1 MPFLPINLKEAK
13 ARGWD
18 ELDIIIVTG
27 DAYIDHPSFGAAIIG
42 RVLEKAGFRVGILPQ
57 PNPEKDEEFLAL
69 GIPHLFFGVTA
80 GNMDS
85 MVSNYTAQ
93 RKKRNNDA
101 YSPDGISGLRPDRA
115 SLVYTNILK
124 RIAKN
129 TPIVLGGIEASLR
142 RIAHYD
148 FWQNKIRA
156 SLLADTK
163 ADILVYGMAERAILA
178 IAKALQEGKRI
189 SELTDI
195 AGTTVFS
202 KQPPEADEIILPD
215 NIACQDKFTFHQ
227 MTHIFEENYLS
238 RTIYQLNGN
247 RWIKHNPPAESL
259 TQKEMDELYLLPFE
273 YAPHPIYKEH
283 KIPAY
288 EQIKDSLTA
297 HRGCYG
303 GCSFCAIAV
312 HQGRKISW
320 RSSDSLVQ
328 EIKNITVKRKHKMT
342 ITDVGGPSA
351 NMYASFCSLDFP
363 SFCKRSSCIY
373 PSICLNLNLAQE
385 EQLKVLSIL
394 ENLPQV
400 KSVFISSGIR
410 HDLAILS
417 PQYIKALTLKYT
429 SGRLKLAPEH
439 CVPKILRLMQK
450 PDTSSFEKFSQ
461 IFFSTCEEAGIKR
474 QIVPYLIVGH
484 PGSTI
489 QDAYKLRDWLKQHN
503 LKVEQVQEFTPTPM
517 TLSTCMYYTG
527 LNYWTGKP
535 VYIPKPGEI
544 RKQKDIIL
552 SLFK

>member
-1 MPFLPINLKEAK
+1 MSFLPINLKEAK

-18 ELDIIIVTG
+18 KLDIIIVTG
-27 DAYIDHPSFGAAIIG
+27 DAYIDHPSFGASIIG
-42 RVLEKAGFRVGILPQ
+42 RVLENAGFRVGIIPQ
-57 PNPEKDEEFLAL
+57 PNPKNDKDFLAL
-69 GIPHLFFGVTA
+69 GIPSLFFGVTA

-115 SLVYTNILK
+115 SLIYVNILK

-148 FWQNKIRA
+148 FWQDKVRA

-163 ADILVYGMAERAILA
+163 ADILVYGMAERAIIN
-178 IAKALQEGKRI
+178 IAQALQSGKKI
-189 SELTDI
+189 TELQDL
-195 AGTTVFS
+195 AGTVVFS
-202 KQPPEADEIILPD
+202 KEPPSSEDITLPD
-215 NIACQDKFTFHQ
+215 NIACQDKLTFHQ
-227 MTHIFEENYLS
+227 MTHSFEENYLT
-238 RTIYQLNGN
+238 RTIYQINGN

-273 YAPHPIYKEH
+273 YAPHPIYQGH
-283 KIPAY
+283 RIPAY

-312 HQGRKISW
+312 HQGRKISS
-320 RSSDSLVQ
+320 RSPDSLLQ
-328 EIKNITVKRKHKMT
+328 EIKNITERRKHKMT

-351 NMYASFCSLDFP
+351 NMYASSCSLDFP
-363 SFCKRSSCIY
+363 SSCLRSSCIF
-373 PSICLNLNLAQE
+373 PSICPNLTPAQDKH
-385 EQLKVLSIL
+385 LKVLSQI
-394 ENLPQV
+394 EKIPEV

-417 PQYIKALTLKYT
+417 PQYIKALAVKYT

-439 CVPKILRLMQK
+439 CVPRILRLMQK
-450 PDTSSFEKFSQ
+450 PDTSSFDKFSQ
-461 IFFSTCEEAGIKR
+461 IFFSACKEENIKR

-489 QDAYKLRDWLKQHN
+489 KDAYELCEWLNKHN

-527 LNYWTGKP
+527 LDYWTENP
-535 VYIPKPGEI
+535 IYIPKPGEI
-544 RKQKDIIL
+544 RKQKNIIL
-552 SLFK
+552 SLIK